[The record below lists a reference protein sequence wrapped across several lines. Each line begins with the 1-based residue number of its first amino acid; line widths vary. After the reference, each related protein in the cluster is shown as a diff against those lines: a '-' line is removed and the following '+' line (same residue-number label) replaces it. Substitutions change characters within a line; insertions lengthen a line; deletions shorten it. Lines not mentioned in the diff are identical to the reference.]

1 MSHIYE
7 QKINEP
13 CQYIINQLM
22 KIKSKTNPKFM
33 CTSITLHSV
42 CGFAI
47 TGRNKLGARHLQEM
61 RLKFILLQMFIHSK

>member
-1 MSHIYE
+1 MPHIYE
-7 QKINEP
+7 QKISEP

-42 CGFAI
+42 VASLSLDG
-47 TGRNKLGARHLQEM
+47 TNWV
-61 RLKFILLQMFIHSK
+61 